1 MNKQELLPEEI
12 AKRIPELDEVRD
24 QLASEMTAVVKWFYP
39 DFSWTWYG
47 VAHVEGDVYFGFV
60 DGDEGELGDFSLAE
74 LMATRG
80 KWGCPI
86 ERDRFFEPQP
96 LEPIMMRVQE
106 RWAEQ

>member
-12 AKRIPELDEVRD
+12 AKLIPELDEVRD

-60 DGDEGELGDFSLAE
+60 DGDYPELGDFSLAE

-80 KWGCPI
+80 TWGCWV

-96 LEPIMMRVQE
+96 LAPIME
-106 RWAEQ
+106 RAQARFARG